1 MLRFDLRWGM
11 AMALMVLVLATATA
25 QAQTLYALDGIE
37 LSGTVRVVARGA
49 GTCTVLEASHT
60 EAVYERMKANHG
72 QPLDVWRLDF
82 SAYNGSGR
90 PLSFLSAHFKVASEW
105 PPCTTWSGPEGSYAK
120 PVLWGGSFQV
130 LQQPYGM
137 EPGEEVSDTI
147 LLLVFHEHQPEFE
160 SWDVDFR
167 FGAPAE
173 SVTRTDRAPTAAA
186 TRDGPPARNPS
197 ETAASARGAGA
208 RDRFRAELTCAGQP
222 EGAACWMELADPPQC
237 SVWNPDLLQP
247 DVTTTWTGACSGGLA
262 QGEGTLTW
270 VWDSGKETSE
280 STGRLQVG
288 QMHGPWVERF
298 ASGTAEGPYVN
309 GRQHGRWVMRWP
321 SGTVR
326 ENTYVNGER
335 Q

>member
-173 SVTRTDRAPTAAA
+173 SVTRK
-186 TRDGPPARNPS
+186 
-197 ETAASARGAGA
+197 AASKKRSNGVYFGVSKTIVS
-208 RDRFRAELTCAGQP
+208 RALYSQLTSIKT
-222 EGAACWMELADPPQC
+222 DIII
-237 SVWNPDLLQP
+237 D
-247 DVTTTWTGACSGGLA
+247 TW
-262 QGEGTLTW
+262 
-270 VWDSGKETSE
+270 
-280 STGRLQVG
+280 
-288 QMHGPWVERF
+288 P
-298 ASGTAEGPYVN
+298 
-309 GRQHGRWVMRWP
+309 
-321 SGTVR
+321 
-326 ENTYVNGER
+326 
-335 Q
+335 